1 MKKTIITEN
10 GGTVTIEGTEEW
22 IEIEF
27 RQEDETDENSEY
39 IAGFE
44 FNGEWYELQGFPR
57 IHNNPWIG
65 QAPDWLSEYHAI
77 MHTSAFGGIL
87 LKLDDSGD
95 AVQVF
100 RY

>member
-1 MKKTIITEN
+1 MKKVITTEN
-10 GGTVTIEGTEEW
+10 GTITIEGVEEW

-27 RQEDETDENSEY
+27 REDEEDEENY

-44 FNGEWYELQGFPR
+44 FNGQWYKLQDFPR
-57 IHNNPWIG
+57 IHNNPWTG

-77 MHTSAFGGIL
+77 MNTSAFSGIL
-87 LKLDDSGD
+87 LRLDESGD

-100 RY
+100 TF